1 MPGTPLMP
9 RRALGPVGL
18 VAAVVVLIWVISGV
32 GAGDIAKFVGYDI
45 AFVLLPG
52 ASLLW
57 ALRGRGGWLVTVA
70 LGWPLGQSLE
80 ILAFSATAATGSRAL
95 FPVYPI
101 VVVLACALRI
111 WRRRG
116 HDPSGSSEGQMS
128 PGAKWVAAAALSL
141 GLVYVCLAFLP
152 TVPLPSLARPI
163 QYYVDFPN
171 FIGLIAEVRNHWPPT
186 SPGLSG
192 VPLHY
197 QWFVFYQM
205 AAINQVTGVSIP
217 VIAFRLDFLPT
228 ILMIGC
234 QLFVVGRFIGRS
246 AWVGAVAIVVAF
258 LLGPLDLTTDA
269 AGAGAPP
276 FFDLFSFHL
285 WASWT
290 FPFGLTFFL
299 ALLYL
304 IAERLQATT
313 WRTSADIRTWVVIVL
328 LMIGASGSKATML
341 PVLLVGTGLYAVV
354 VFVTRRTVSAN
365 ALVVLGLGVVVFG
378 ATFAIVYGGG
388 VPGTVIQPIAS
399 YQYTAPVKVAN
410 KISSGVLR
418 KGVLPFAYVVG
429 LAGMLLSFA
438 GMLYLLR
445 GRHRAQLSRYTLCLC
460 MFGGGIL
467 IANLVHQVGS
477 SELYFQDTGYAA
489 GFIVAAAGLR
499 LAWLDLRSTGA
510 PAIRAV
516 ILAFVGWVA
525 LIIAISALTSPT
537 LANGGLELRYAAI
550 TFLWLVFIT
559 VVVREM
565 RIRHLPS
572 PGVLAVG
579 LIPLVAAAAL
589 TTPIQLSPVMGRF
602 LTGQPIT
609 VTQPDPQKVRGLTPG
624 LLLALQ
630 WLQNHT
636 SVDTVFAVSNHWID
650 AAGTDGRNQNYS
662 AFSERQIFV
671 ESYNPDDYGITVG
684 IPTPAEVNFLYRVR
698 LNDAVFNHADTTAL
712 SILTQQYGVR
722 FLFIDRVH
730 GGADPAVV
738 QLGKIAF
745 SNSAATIVAVG

>member
-1 MPGTPLMP
+1 MP
-9 RRALGPVGL
+9 RRALGPAGL

-32 GAGDIAKFVGYDI
+32 GAGDIAKFVGYEI

-57 ALRGRGGWLVTVA
+57 ALRGRDGWLVTVA
-70 LGWPLGQSLE
+70 LGWPLGQTLE
-80 ILAFSATAATGSRAL
+80 ILAFSATAATGSRGL

-111 WRRRG
+111 WRRHG
-116 HDPSGSSEGQMS
+116 HDPSGSSEGQVS
-128 PGAKWVAAAALSL
+128 PGAMWTAAAALSL

-246 AWVGAVAIVVAF
+246 AWVGALAIVVAF

-313 WRTSADIRTWVVIVL
+313 WRTSSDIRMWVVIGL

-354 VFVTRRTVSAN
+354 VFVTKRTVSAN
-365 ALVVLGLGVVVFG
+365 ALVVLGLGIVIFG

-410 KISSGVLR
+410 KISSGLLR
-418 KGVLPFAYVVG
+418 KGVLPFAYIAG

-445 GRHRAQLSRYTLCLC
+445 GRQRAQLSRYTLCLC

-499 LAWLDLRSTGA
+499 LAWMDVRAMGA
-510 PAIRAV
+510 SATKAAV
-516 ILAFVGWVA
+516 LAFVGWVVVILA
-525 LIIAISALTSPT
+525 VSAVTSPT
-537 LANGGLELRYAAI
+537 LAHGGLVLRYAAI
-550 TFLWLVFIT
+550 TFIYLVFVT
-559 VVVREM
+559 AVVRYS
-565 RIRHLPS
+565 RTRGLPS
-572 PGVLAVG
+572 PGVLTVG

-624 LLLALQ
+624 LLLGLQ
-630 WLQNHT
+630 WLQDHT

-698 LNDAVFNHADTTAL
+698 LNDAVFDRADTGAL
-712 SILTQQYGVR
+712 TILTRQYGVR

-730 GGADPAVV
+730 GGANPAVF
-738 QLGKIAF
+738 QLGRTVF

>member
-1 MPGTPLMP
+1 MRGTPLMP
-9 RRALGPVGL
+9 RRALGPAGL
-18 VAAVVVLIWVISGV
+18 LAAVVVLIWVISGV
-32 GAGDIAKFVGYDI
+32 GAGDIAKFVGYEI

-57 ALRGRGGWLVTVA
+57 ALRGREGWLVTVA
-70 LGWPLGQSLE
+70 LGWPLGQTLE
-80 ILAFSATAATGSRAL
+80 ILAFSATAATGSRGL

-111 WRRRG
+111 WRRHG
-116 HDPSGSSEGQMS
+116 HDWNGSSESQMS
-128 PGAKWVAAAALSL
+128 PGVMWVAAAALSL

-163 QYYVDFPN
+163 SYYVDFPN

-246 AWVGAVAIVVAF
+246 AWVGVLAIVVAF

-269 AGAGAPP
+269 AGAPP

-313 WRTSADIRTWVVIVL
+313 WRTSADIRTWVVIGL

-354 VFVTRRTVSAN
+354 VFVTKRTVSAN
-365 ALVVLGLGVVVFG
+365 ALVVIGLGIVIFG

-410 KISSGVLR
+410 KISSGLLR
-418 KGVLPFAYVVG
+418 KAVLPFAYIVG

-445 GRHRAQLSRYTLCLC
+445 GRHRAQLSRYTPCLC

-467 IANLVHQVGS
+467 IANLFHQVGS

-489 GFIVAAAGLR
+489 GFIAAAAGLR
-499 LAWLDLRSTGA
+499 LAWMDVRSMGA
-510 PAIRAV
+510 SATKAAV
-516 ILAFVGWVA
+516 LAFVGWLVVILA
-525 LIIAISALTSPT
+525 VSAVTSPT
-537 LANGGLELRYAAI
+537 LAHGGLVLRYAAI
-550 TFLWLVFIT
+550 TFIYLVFVT
-559 VVVREM
+559 AVVRYS
-565 RIRHLPS
+565 RTRGLPS
-572 PGVLAVG
+572 PGVLVVG

-589 TTPIQLSPVMGRF
+589 TTPIQLSPVIGRF

-609 VTQPDPQKVRGLTPG
+609 VTQPDPQMVRGLTPG
-624 LLLALQ
+624 LLVALQ
-630 WLQNHT
+630 WLQDHT

-684 IPTPAEVNFLYRVR
+684 IPTPAEVNFLYRAR
-698 LNDAVFNHADTTAL
+698 LNDAVFDHADTGAL
-712 SILTQQYGVR
+712 TILTRQYGVR

-730 GGADPAVV
+730 GGANPAVF
-738 QLGKIAF
+738 QLGRTVF
-745 SNSAATIVAVG
+745 SNDAATIVAVG

>member
-1 MPGTPLMP
+1 MP
-9 RRALGPVGL
+9 RRALGPAGL
-18 VAAVVVLIWVISGV
+18 LAAVVVLTWLVSGV
-32 GAGDIAKFVGYDI
+32 GAADIAKFVGYEI

-57 ALRGRGGWLVTVA
+57 ALRGRQGPLVTVA
-70 LGWPLGQSLE
+70 LGWPLGQTLE
-80 ILAFSATAATGSRAL
+80 ILAFSATAATNSRGL
-95 FPVYPI
+95 YPVYPI
-101 VVVLACALRI
+101 VVIVACVLWI
-111 WRRRG
+111 RRRQG
-116 HDPSGSSEGQMS
+116 HDLSGSSESRLSGRVM
-128 PGAKWVAAAALSL
+128 WVAAVALSL

-163 QYYVDFPN
+163 LYYVDFPN

-217 VIAFRLDFLPT
+217 VIAFRLDFIPT
-228 ILMIGC
+228 ILLIGC
-234 QLFVVGRFIGRS
+234 QLFVVGRYIGRN
-246 AWVGAVAIVVAF
+246 AWVGVLAIVVAF

-313 WRTSADIRTWVVIVL
+313 WRTAADTRTWVVIAL

-341 PVLLVGTGLYAVV
+341 PVLIVGTGLYALL
-354 VFVTRRTVSAN
+354 VFVTTRTVSAN
-365 ALVVLGLGVVVFG
+365 ALVVLGLGIVIFG

-410 KISSGVLR
+410 KISSGLLR
-418 KGVLPFAYVVG
+418 KAALPFAYIIG
-429 LAGMLLSFA
+429 LAGMLLAFA
-438 GMLYLLR
+438 GMLNLLR
-445 GRHRAQLSRYTLCLC
+445 RRHRAELSRYALCLC
-460 MFGGGIL
+460 MFGGGLL

-477 SELYFQDTGYAA
+477 SELYFQDTGFAA
-489 GFIVAAAGLR
+489 GFIAAAAGLR
-499 LAWLDLRSTGA
+499 LAWTDIQSIGPSA
-510 PAIRAV
+510 AKAAI
-516 ILAFVGWVA
+516 IAFVGWVA
-525 LIIAISALTSPT
+525 VILAISAVTSPT
-537 LANGGLELRYAAI
+537 LSSGGLVLRYAAI
-550 TFLWLVFIT
+550 SLIYLVFVT
-559 VVVREM
+559 VVVRESST
-565 RIRHLPS
+565 RGVPS
-572 PGVLAVG
+572 PGVLVVG

-589 TTPIQLSPVMGRF
+589 TTPIQLSPVIGRF

-624 LLLALQ
+624 LLVALQ
-630 WLQNHT
+630 WLQDHT
-636 SVDTVFAVSNHWID
+636 SVDTVFAVSNHWGD
-650 AAGTDGRNQNYS
+650 AAATDGRNQNYS

-684 IPTPAEVNFLYRVR
+684 ISTPAEVEFLHRAR
-698 LNDAVFNHADTTAL
+698 LNDAVFDHADTGAL
-712 SILTQQYGVR
+712 TVLTQQYGVR

-730 GGADPAVV
+730 GGANPAVFD
-738 QLGKIAF
+738 LGRVVF
-745 SNSAATIVAVG
+745 SDSAATIVAVG